1 MYDIIVVGAGPAGLT
16 AALYA
21 VRAGKSVLL
30 LEKANY
36 GGQMASSPKIENFPS
51 YKEIGGYDLS
61 ESIYEQVKA
70 AGVRYCEESVCKITD
85 IGGIKEVRTEEGSYS
100 AKAVILATGTK
111 HRILGAKNEKDYSGN
126 GISYCAACDG
136 AFFKDKSVAVA
147 GGGNSAVQEALYLSD
162 ICKSVTVLQNLPELT
177 AEPRLCERL
186 KKKENV
192 SLVFNTVITEFT
204 GDGEKLSGVMTEN
217 TETKEASEMS
227 FDGVFVA
234 IGLKPDNEAFK
245 SLVKLD
251 ENGYILCDRDM
262 KTDSDG
268 IFAAGDCTAKKI
280 RQITT
285 AMADGTT
292 AAFSAC
298 RYVDEMNK

>member
-30 LEKANY
+30 FEKANY
-36 GGQMASSPKIENFPS
+36 GGQMAFSPKIENFPS
-51 YKEIGGYDLS
+51 YKEISGYDLS
-61 ESIYEQVKA
+61 ESIFEQVAA
-70 AGVRYCEESVCKITD
+70 AGVQYCDESVCKITD
-85 IGGIKEVRTEEGSYS
+85 LGGVKEVRTEEDSYS
-100 AKAVILATGTK
+100 AKAVILATGTR
-111 HRILGAKNEKDYSGN
+111 HRTLGAKNEKEYSGN

-136 AFFKDKSVAVA
+136 AFFKDKSVAVV
-147 GGGNSAVQEALYLSD
+147 GGGNSAAQEALYLGD
-162 ICKSVTVLQNLPELT
+162 ICKSVTVLQNLSELT

-186 KKKENV
+186 KEKENIT
-192 SLVFNTVITEFT
+192 LVFNTVITEFT
-204 GDGEKLSGVMTEN
+204 GDGETLSGVTAEN
-217 TETKEASEMS
+217 TETKITSEMS

-234 IGLKPDNEAFK
+234 IGLEPDNGAFK
-245 SLVKLD
+245 TVVKLD

-298 RYVDEMNK
+298 RYIDEMNR

>member
-30 LEKANY
+30 FEKANY
-36 GGQMASSPKIENFPS
+36 GGQMAFSPKIENFPS
-51 YKEIGGYDLS
+51 YKEISGYDLS
-61 ESIYEQVKA
+61 ESIYEQVAA
-70 AGVRYCEESVCKITD
+70 AGVQYCEESVCKITD
-85 IGGIKEVRTEEGSYS
+85 LGGVKEVRTEEDSYT
-100 AKAVILATGTK
+100 AKAVIIATGTR
-111 HRILGAKNEKDYSGN
+111 HRTLGAKNEKEYSGN

-136 AFFKDKSVAVA
+136 AFFKDKSVAVV
-147 GGGNSAVQEALYLSD
+147 GGGNSAAQEALYLGG
-162 ICKSVTVLQNLPELT
+162 ICKSVTVLQNLSELT

-186 KKKENV
+186 KEKENIT
-192 SLVFNTVITEFT
+192 LVFNTVITEFT
-204 GDGEKLSGVMTEN
+204 GDGETLSGVTAEN
-217 TETKEASEMS
+217 TETKATSEMP

-234 IGLKPDNEAFK
+234 IGLEPDNGAFK
-245 SLVKLD
+245 TVVTLD

>member
-1 MYDIIVVGAGPAGLT
+1 MYDIIVIGAGPAGLT

-30 LEKANY
+30 FEKANY
-36 GGQMASSPKIENFPS
+36 GGQMAFSPKIENFPS
-51 YKEIGGYDLS
+51 YKEISGYDLS
-61 ESIYEQVKA
+61 ESIYEQVVA
-70 AGVRYCEESVCKITD
+70 AGVQYCEESVCKITD
-85 IGGIKEVRTEEGSYS
+85 LGGIKEVRTEDGTYS
-100 AKAVILATGTK
+100 AKAVIIATGTK
-111 HRILGAKNEKDYSGN
+111 HRTLGAKNEKEYSGN

-136 AFFKDKSVAVA
+136 VFFRNKSVAVV
-147 GGGNSAVQEALYLSD
+147 GGGNSAAQEALYLGG
-162 ICKSVTVLQNLPELT
+162 ICKSVTVLQNLSELT

-186 KKKENV
+186 KEKENI
-192 SLVFNTVITEFT
+192 SLIFNTVITEFT
-204 GDGEKLSGVMTEN
+204 GDGETLSGVTTEN
-217 TETKEASEMS
+217 TETKATSEML

-234 IGLKPDNEAFK
+234 IGLIPDNEVFK
-245 SLVKLD
+245 SLVSLD

>member
-1 MYDIIVVGAGPAGLT
+1 MYDIIVIGAGPAGLT

-30 LEKANY
+30 FERANY
-36 GGQMASSPKIENFPS
+36 GGQMAFSPKIENFPS
-51 YKEIGGYDLS
+51 YKEISGYDLS
-61 ESIYEQVKA
+61 ESIYKQVTA
-70 AGVRYCEESVCKITD
+70 AGVQYCEESVCKIID
-85 IGGIKEVRTEEGSYS
+85 LGGIKEVRTEEDSYS
-100 AKAVILATGTK
+100 AKAVILATGTR
-111 HRILGAKNEKDYSGN
+111 HRTLGAKNEKEYSGN

-136 AFFKDKSVAVA
+136 AFFKDKSVAVV
-147 GGGNSAVQEALYLSD
+147 GGGNSAAQEALYLGG
-162 ICKSVTVLQNLPELT
+162 ICKSVTVLQNLSELT

-186 KKKENV
+186 KEKENI
-192 SLVFNTVITEFT
+192 SLIFNTVITEFT
-204 GDGEKLSGVMTEN
+204 GDGETLSGVTTEN
-217 TETKEASEMS
+217 TETKEASEML

-234 IGLKPDNEAFK
+234 IGLIPDNEVFK
-245 SLVKLD
+245 SLVSLD

-262 KTDSDG
+262 KTDTDG
-268 IFAAGDCTAKKI
+268 VFAAGDCTAKKI

>member
-30 LEKANY
+30 FEKANY
-36 GGQMASSPKIENFPS
+36 GGQMAFSPKIENFPS

-61 ESIYEQVKA
+61 ESIYEQVAA
-70 AGVRYCEESVCKITD
+70 AGVQYCEESVCKITD
-85 IGGIKEVRTEEGSYS
+85 LGGIKEVRTEEGAYS
-100 AKAVILATGTK
+100 AKAVIIATGTR
-111 HRILGAKNEKDYSGN
+111 HRTLGAKNEKEYSGN

-136 AFFKDKSVAVA
+136 AFFKDKSVAVV
-147 GGGNSAVQEALYLSD
+147 GGGNSAAQEALYLGD
-162 ICKSVTVLQNLPELT
+162 ICKSVTVLQNLSELT

-186 KKKENV
+186 KENENIT
-192 SLVFNTVITEFT
+192 LVFNTVITEFT
-204 GDGEKLSGVMTEN
+204 GDGETLSGVTAEN
-217 TETKEASEMS
+217 TETKVTSEMP

-234 IGLKPDNEAFK
+234 IGLEPDNGAFK
-245 SLVKLD
+245 TVVTLD

-298 RYVDEMNK
+298 RYIDEMNR

>member
-1 MYDIIVVGAGPAGLT
+1 MYDIIVIGAGPAGLT

-30 LEKANY
+30 FEKANY
-36 GGQMASSPKIENFPS
+36 GGQMAFSPKIENFPS
-51 YKEIGGYDLS
+51 YKEISGYDLS
-61 ESIYEQVKA
+61 ESIYEQVTA
-70 AGVRYCEESVCKITD
+70 AGVQYCEESVCKITD
-85 IGGIKEVRTEEGSYS
+85 LGGIKEVRTEDGTYS
-100 AKAVILATGTK
+100 AKAVILATGTR
-111 HRILGAKNEKDYSGN
+111 HRTLGAKNEKEYSGN

-136 AFFKDKSVAVA
+136 AFFKDKSVAVV
-147 GGGNSAVQEALYLSD
+147 GGGNSAAQEALYLGG
-162 ICKSVTVLQNLPELT
+162 ICKSVTVLQNLSELT

-186 KKKENV
+186 KEKENI
-192 SLVFNTVITEFT
+192 SLIFNTVITEFT
-204 GDGEKLSGVMTEN
+204 GDGETLSGVTAEN
-217 TETKEASEMS
+217 TETKATSEMP

-234 IGLKPDNEAFK
+234 IGLEPDNGAFK
-245 SLVKLD
+245 TVVTLD

>member
-30 LEKANY
+30 FEKANY
-36 GGQMASSPKIENFPS
+36 GGQMAFSPKIENFPS
-51 YKEIGGYDLS
+51 YKEISGYDLS
-61 ESIYEQVKA
+61 ESIYEQVAA
-70 AGVRYCEESVCKITD
+70 AGVQYCEESVCKITNL
-85 IGGIKEVRTEEGSYS
+85 GGVKEVRTEEDSYS
-100 AKAVILATGTK
+100 AKAVILATGTR
-111 HRILGAKNEKDYSGN
+111 HRTLGAKNEKEYSGN

-136 AFFKDKSVAVA
+136 AFFKDKSVAVV
-147 GGGNSAVQEALYLSD
+147 GGGNSAAQEALYLGD
-162 ICKSVTVLQNLPELT
+162 ICKSVTVLQNLSELT

-186 KKKENV
+186 KEKENIT
-192 SLVFNTVITEFT
+192 LVFNTVITEFT
-204 GDGEKLSGVMTEN
+204 GNGETLSGVTAEN
-217 TETKEASEMS
+217 TETKITSEMP

-234 IGLKPDNEAFK
+234 IGLEPDNGAFK
-245 SLVKLD
+245 TVVTLD

-298 RYVDEMNK
+298 RYIDEMNR